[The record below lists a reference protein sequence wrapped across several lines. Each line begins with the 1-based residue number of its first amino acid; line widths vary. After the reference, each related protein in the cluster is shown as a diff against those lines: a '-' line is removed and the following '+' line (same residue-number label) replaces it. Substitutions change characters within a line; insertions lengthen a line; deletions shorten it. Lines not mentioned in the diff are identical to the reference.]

1 MSWVTLIWA
10 LAMGACLAMAL
21 PFLFVGISQRR
32 AAPLFFVTAVTATV
46 AIAAAEF
53 AMMRSDSVEQ
63 FATALRWVQL
73 PIFVLVVSI
82 VGFVRLYFGTGRLWL
97 GIATCAVRF
106 VCLIIDFLSPVN
118 LNFREITELQ
128 HLRFLGETV
137 STPVG
142 VLSPWTHV
150 AELSSLLLLLFVV
163 DATISLWLQR
173 KSSSRRRAL
182 IVGGSIM
189 FFIVL
194 AAGVTALIHL
204 KIIQA
209 PYLVSF
215 PFVAIIVAMALEL
228 GYDLFAATQ
237 VAKKLQLSEASLYES
252 EARFRIMANAAPVMI
267 WMSGVDKLCTFF
279 NNPWLEFTGRAME
292 QELRN
297 GWTDGVHADDL
308 QKCFKTYTE
317 AFDARQPFVMQYR
330 LRRNDGEYR
339 WVSDQGV
346 PRYDAQ
352 RDFAG
357 YIGSCIDVTELVNKD
372 VALRESEERMR
383 LAADAVNLGIWEWD
397 LNKDEIWAT
406 TARRALLGWPA
417 SGKITLEDFIS
428 TVHPDDRNR
437 IRQAINGAIHKGQH
451 YDSEYRLV
459 LPDGIVRW
467 MAARGSVRFDAHGNP
482 ARLLGISIDIT
493 ARKRAELEAKQRR
506 DELSHLSRVALVGEL
521 SASIAHELNQP
532 LAGIQTNA
540 GAGEFLIDQGGVDL
554 KEIRQL
560 LADIGADARRASDI
574 VRGIRGMIKKEQVT
588 RCRINLNDVV
598 TSVVQIIRFDALLH
612 ACELKTSL
620 EAALPMVEADPVQI
634 QQVLINLI
642 VNAFD
647 AMCDTPV
654 SKRRVEI
661 MTQRSG
667 DGCVRI
673 SVRDYGVGISE
684 EVRSRLFEQFFTTK
698 PEGLGMGLAI
708 VRSIIE
714 AHAGTIE
721 AENAEREG
729 ARFHFT
735 LPRSADG

>member
-10 LAMGACLAMAL
+10 VVAGACLAMAL
-21 PFLFVGISQRR
+21 PFLFVAISQRR
-32 AAPLFFVTAVTATV
+32 AAPLFFVSAVAATV
-46 AIAAAEF
+46 TIAAAEF
-53 AMMRSDSVEQ
+53 AMMRAGSAQQ
-63 FATALRWVQL
+63 FATALRWAQV

-82 VGFVRLYFGTGRLWL
+82 VGFIRLYFGTGRLWL
-97 GIATCAVRF
+97 GIAACVVRF

-118 LNFREITELQ
+118 LNFREITGLQ

-142 VLSPWTHV
+142 VLSSWTHV

-163 DATISLWLQR
+163 DASISLWRQQ
-173 KSSSRRRAL
+173 KSDSRRRAL
-182 IVGGSIM
+182 IVGGSIT

-204 KIIQA
+204 EIIQA

-215 PFVAIIVAMALEL
+215 PFVAIVVAMALEL
-228 GYDLFAATQ
+228 GYELFAATQ
-237 VAKKLQLSEASLYES
+237 VAKK
-252 EARFRIMANAAPVMI
+252 
-267 WMSGVDKLCTFF
+267 
-279 NNPWLEFTGRAME
+279 
-292 QELRN
+292 
-297 GWTDGVHADDL
+297 
-308 QKCFKTYTE
+308 
-317 AFDARQPFVMQYR
+317 
-330 LRRNDGEYR
+330 
-339 WVSDQGV
+339 
-346 PRYDAQ
+346 
-352 RDFAG
+352 
-357 YIGSCIDVTELVNKD
+357 
-372 VALRESEERMR
+372 LRESEERMR
-383 LAADAVNLGIWEWD
+383 LAADAVNLRIWEWD
-397 LNKDEIWAT
+397 LSKDEIWAT
-406 TARRALLGWPA
+406 NARRALLGWPA
-417 SGKITLEDFIS
+417 SGKITLENFIS

-437 IRQAINGAIHKGQH
+437 IRQAIADAIHKGQH
-451 YDSEYRLV
+451 FDSEYRLV

-467 MAARGSVRFDAHGNP
+467 MAARGSVHFDAHGNP
-482 ARLLGISIDIT
+482 ARLLGISIEIT
-493 ARKRAELEAKQRR
+493 ARKQAEFESKQRR

-540 GAGEFLIDQGGVDL
+540 GAGEFLIDRGDVDL
-554 KEIRQL
+554 KEIREL
-560 LADIGADARRASDI
+560 LADISADARRASDV

-588 RCRINLNDVV
+588 RRRINLNDVV
-598 TSVVQIIRFDALLH
+598 TNVVRIIGSDALLRG
-612 ACELKTSL
+612 CVLKTSL

-654 SKRRVEI
+654 SKREVEI
-661 MTQRSG
+661 MTQRNG
-667 DGCVRI
+667 DGSVCI

-684 EVRSRLFEQFFTTK
+684 EMRNRIFEQFFTTK

-708 VRSIIE
+708 VRSIVE

-721 AENAEREG
+721 AENAEGEG

-735 LPRSADG
+735 LPVSAGD